1 MDKVKDSLANLGQRW
16 RDLSRL
22 ARIAIILG
30 LVSLLMVGGII
41 YYLQTKVDY
50 GVLFSN
56 LSQADAGKI
65 TEQLEKENVAY
76 KLADNGSTILV
87 DKTKID
93 QERINL
99 AMNNDL
105 PNTSKGFELFD
116 STSVM
121 TTDQDRKI
129 LYQRALQGE
138 LQNAIQSLDAV
149 SAAKVILVMPNNSS
163 VFSDS
168 SDNNKAKA
176 SITLTLKNGTI
187 SNQAVRGIVSL
198 TTGAVNGLSPSN
210 VKVVDSNGN
219 VLNSDTAS
227 GDDNMGGSS
236 KYIAMQNKYASQL
249 EKKIRSLLQPTL
261 GDTSFTVSVN
271 ASLDFNAVENKTTTY
286 ANPQVRSEATAAG
299 GDAATVSSA
308 QTANEASNVA
318 NVTNQQNGNNASS
331 SASYSHT
338 QNNELDTSVTKTIQA
353 PGTVKRLTTS
363 VLVNRRLSR
372 KNRADIT
379 RAVQAAIGF
388 DAGRGDAI
396 VVQGMT
402 LNNKPKTTATPKA
415 TTDNKS
421 FPWLYLGIGGVILA
435 LVIGGLTFF
444 MIRRRRAEEEYYDDD
459 YDVDVSDEEAPTTT
473 PTQPQAQARAAAVET
488 PAPSPV
494 VEEPKVSPEVQKQL
508 DRDEQARNY
517 AKENPEI
524 AADLIKAWMKDETN
538 RRRGGK

>member
-1 MDKVKDSLANLGQRW
+1 M
-16 RDLSRL
+16 
-22 ARIAIILG
+22 
-30 LVSLLMVGGII
+30 
-41 YYLQTKVDY
+41 
-50 GVLFSN
+50 
-56 LSQADAGKI
+56 
-65 TEQLEKENVAY
+65 
-76 KLADNGSTILV
+76 
-87 DKTKID
+87 
-93 QERINL
+93 
-99 AMNNDL
+99 
-105 PNTSKGFELFD
+105 
-116 STSVM
+116 
-121 TTDQDRKI
+121 
-129 LYQRALQGE
+129 
-138 LQNAIQSLDAV
+138 
-149 SAAKVILVMPNNSS
+149 
-163 VFSDS
+163 
-168 SDNNKAKA
+168 
-176 SITLTLKNGTI
+176 
-187 SNQAVRGIVSL
+187 
-198 TTGAVNGLSPSN
+198 
-210 VKVVDSNGN
+210 
-219 VLNSDTAS
+219 
-227 GDDNMGGSS
+227 
-236 KYIAMQNKYASQL
+236 

-402 LNNKPKTTATPKA
+402 LNNKRKTTATPKA

-473 PTQPQAQARAAAVET
+473 PTQPQAQARAAAVEA

-494 VEEPKVSPEVQKQL
+494 VEEPKISPEVQKQL

-517 AKENPEI
+517 AKENPEV